1 MNLKQKSTSKHPKPN
16 QASSLLHLSP
26 SVLPIIRT
34 GLHCL
39 SGGRGSGARRRWW
52 CTTFQT
58 LTLNLHPLT
67 LRLELVSGDA
77 TVLAATV
84 NLAVPAYLSPASVPV
99 LSLSVLWS
107 QGFRRVA
114 TKSGRA
120 RHDGGRAGA
129 GVAVTPSAS
138 PLSFSPFFSGVGVVG
153 MVEAEPPFFLPLHV
167 P

>member
-1 MNLKQKSTSKHPKPN
+1 LNLKQKSTSKRPKPN
-16 QASSLLHLSP
+16 QASSLLPLSP

-107 QGFRRVA
+107 QGFRRVVAESGCARRKGGRVGASVAA
-114 TKSGRA
+114 TPPAPYFSLSLFLWRGCR
-120 RHDGGRAGA
+120 RDGGSR
-129 GVAVTPSAS
+129 TPLFPPSACA
-138 PLSFSPFFSGVGVVG
+138 
-153 MVEAEPPFFLPLHV
+153 M
-167 P
+167 